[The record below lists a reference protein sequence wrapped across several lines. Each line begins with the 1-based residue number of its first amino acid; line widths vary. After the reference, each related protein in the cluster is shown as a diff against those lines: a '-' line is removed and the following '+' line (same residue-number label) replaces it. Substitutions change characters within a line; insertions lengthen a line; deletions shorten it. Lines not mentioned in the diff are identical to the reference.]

1 MADVF
6 TQSQLQA
13 IADALGDTSDGLT
26 GGEIAHLLATCAI
39 KDTDPEHTKRH
50 RLYNAFAHDQ
60 NQFRRLSRV
69 STRTWL
75 FGSRVLPCLC
85 TIAVIAP
92 ARPKLI
98 YKAWAHN

>member
-1 MADVF
+1 MAGVF

-13 IADALGDTSDGLT
+13 ITDALGDTSDGLT

-60 NQFRRLSRV
+60 NMRQDRTRILGPSVSPASRSALSR
-69 STRTWL
+69 
-75 FGSRVLPCLC
+75 C
-85 TIAVIAP
+85 
-92 ARPKLI
+92 ARI
-98 YKAWAHN
+98 